1 MTQTIFL
8 ALAAVLLAVGL
19 AAALALRLLRPV
31 AERLADRV
39 ARLVQRDQRA
49 AQAAAVQ
56 TVVSVAG
63 ERMGAEG
70 RVIDRQL
77 AEVKDEMA
85 RMSALVRELERDRES
100 KFGDLAGQLR
110 FAGEQTAAL
119 ADTTSRLREA
129 LSGTKARGQWG
140 ERMADDVL
148 RLAGFVENVNY
159 RRQRAGEG
167 GGIPDFT
174 FLLPAGQVCHMDVK
188 FPLDNYLRSLDADV
202 DMERLRFRRA
212 FLSDVRGR
220 VRELAKRDYAA
231 DERSVDVVLLF
242 IPNEQLYCYIQE
254 HDAALLDEALRSKV
268 VMCSP
273 LTLFAVL
280 AVIRQAADSF
290 TLQQRSQEILGLMGG
305 FTRQWGRFVEQM
317 DKLGRRLEGAQRDYD
332 SLMGARRRQLD
343 RQLERIDDLRTRDG
357 PGGGEAVAT
366 GPDSLPW
373 EEAAEA

>member
-1 MTQTIFL
+1 MTETILL
-8 ALAAVLLAVGL
+8 ALAAVLLAAGV
-19 AAALALRLLRPV
+19 AAALLLRLLGPA
-31 AERLADRV
+31 AERMADRV
-39 ARLVQRDQRA
+39 ARLVQRDQTA

-70 RVIDRQL
+70 RVIDRHL
-77 AEVKDEMA
+77 AEVRGEMA
-85 RMSALVRELERDRES
+85 RMAALVRELERDRES

-110 FAGEQTAAL
+110 VAGEQTAAL
-119 ADTTSRLREA
+119 ADTTQRLREA

-140 ERMADDVL
+140 ERMAADVL

-159 RRQRAGEG
+159 RRQRGGEG

-174 FLLPAGQVCHMDVK
+174 FLLPAGQVCYMDVK
-188 FPLDNYLRSLDADV
+188 FPLDNYLRSLDAEV
-202 DMERLRFRRA
+202 DMERLRYRRA
-212 FLSDVRGR
+212 FLSDVRAR
-220 VRELAKRDYAA
+220 VRELAGRDYAA

-242 IPNEQLYCYIQE
+242 IPNEQLYCYVQE
-254 HDAALLDEALRSKV
+254 HDAPLLDEALRSKV

-290 TLQQRSQEILGLMGG
+290 TLEQRSQEILGLMSG

-332 SLMGARRRQLD
+332 SLMGSRRRQLD
-343 RQLERIDDLRTRDG
+343 RQLERIDDLRSRDG
-357 PGGGEAVAT
+357 LGAGEAVAP
-366 GPDSLPW
+366 GPDGLPW
-373 EEAAEA
+373 DEAAPA

>member
-19 AAALALRLLRPV
+19 AAALALRLLGPV

-242 IPNEQLYCYIQE
+242 IPNEQLYCYVQE

-317 DKLGRRLEGAQRDYD
+317 DKLGHRLEGAQRDYD

-343 RQLERIDDLRTRDG
+343 RQLERIDNLRTRDG

-373 EEAAEA
+373 EEAADA

>member
-1 MTQTIFL
+1 MTQTILL
-8 ALAAVLLAVGL
+8 ALAAVLLAAGV
-19 AAALALRLLRPV
+19 AAALLLRLLGPA
-31 AERLADRV
+31 AERMADRV
-39 ARLVQRDQRA
+39 ARLVQRDQSA

-77 AEVKDEMA
+77 AEVKGEMA
-85 RMSALVRELERDRES
+85 RMASLVRELERDRES

-119 ADTTSRLREA
+119 ADTTQRLREA

-159 RRQRAGEG
+159 RRQRGGEG

-174 FLLPAGQVCHMDVK
+174 FLLPAGQVCYMDVK
-188 FPLDNYLRSLDADV
+188 FPLDNYLRSLDAEV
-202 DMERLRFRRA
+202 DMERLRYRRA
-212 FLSDVRGR
+212 FLSDVRSR
-220 VRELAKRDYAA
+220 VRELAGRDYAA

-242 IPNEQLYCYIQE
+242 IPNEQLYCYVQE

-290 TLQQRSQEILGLMGG
+290 TLEQRSQEILGLMGG

-343 RQLERIDDLRTRDG
+343 RQLERIDDLRARDG
-357 PGGGEAVAT
+357 LAGDALTT
-366 GPDSLPW
+366 GPDGLPW
-373 EEAAEA
+373 DEAAEA